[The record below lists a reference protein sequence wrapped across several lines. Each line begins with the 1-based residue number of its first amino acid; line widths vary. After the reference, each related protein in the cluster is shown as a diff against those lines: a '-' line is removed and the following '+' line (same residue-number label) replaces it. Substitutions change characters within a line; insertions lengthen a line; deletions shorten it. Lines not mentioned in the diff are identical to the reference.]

1 MGQKEFSLLKLM
13 ATYDKRWIYLLLFII
28 VLGPMVQ
35 PIGMPIAVS
44 ALTRNYYEKIMG
56 LKAGDIVLDCWSTE
70 WSGYMELKPGF
81 LASHK
86 MFIKEGVKL
95 AIALGHP
102 EGIPLVHT
110 VFDEEL
116 KSYMEKY
123 DYEYMKDYIILG
135 FVFPNVAATIA
146 AASDFH
152 AAVKVDWMG
161 TSIEGTFL
169 DNVHTGAD
177 WTMIADFTTGAG
189 NPGLVDHIVL
199 RFGTPMISH
208 DIGVMLP
215 GMLANLDAGLYVA
228 GLASTRG
235 GAELEYLISEPGPG
249 LIMMDSFTIG
259 HYMLIIFIIIGN
271 IGYFG
276 WTSRTREREK
286 TAIK

>member
-1 MGQKEFSLLKLM
+1 MGQKEFSLFKLM

-35 PIGMPIAVS
+35 PIGMPISVS
-44 ALTRNYYEKIMG
+44 ALTRNYYEKIMR

-81 LASHK
+81 LAAHK
-86 MFIKEGVKL
+86 MFIQKGVKL

-102 EGIPLVHT
+102 EGIALART

-116 KSYMEKY
+116 KSFMEKY
-123 DYEYMKDYIILG
+123 NYKYGKDYINLG

-146 AASDFH
+146 AVSDFQ

-161 TSIEGTFL
+161 NTMKGTFL
-169 DNVHTGAD
+169 DRVRTGAD
-177 WTMIADFTTGAG
+177 INMIADFTTGAG

-199 RFGTPMISH
+199 RFGTLMISH
-208 DIGVMLP
+208 AIGVMMP
-215 GMLANLDAGLYVA
+215 GVLANLDAGLYVA
-228 GLASTRG
+228 ALSSTRG
-235 GAELEYLISEPGPG
+235 GAELEYLIKEPGPG
-249 LIMMDSFTIG
+249 LIMMDAFSLG
-259 HYMLIIFIIIGN
+259 HYLLIVFIIIGN

-276 WTSRTREREK
+276 WTSRTRERER
-286 TAIK
+286 TTVR